1 MSKMVAIPSW
11 LYNKN
16 DHRENMIIQNEG
28 AWERKKSFLKARKDD
43 TGTEHNGKT
52 DCGLEEKPPWI

>member
-1 MSKMVAIPSW
+1 